1 MGRIEAGLRLPLT
14 PLAEKFHDAVRE
26 ALTEAGIALPGL
38 RVVEK
43 RA

>member
-1 MGRIEAGLRLPLT
+1 MT
-14 PLAEKFHDAVRE
+14 PLAERCHDAVRA
-26 ALTEAGIALPGL
+26 ALAEAGINIAGL

>member
-1 MGRIEAGLRLPLT
+1 MT
-14 PLAEKFHDAVRE
+14 PLADRFQDTVRE
-26 ALTEAGIALPGL
+26 ALAEAGIHIPGL

>member
-1 MGRIEAGLRLPLT
+1 MT
-14 PLAEKFHDAVRE
+14 PLADRFHDALRA
-26 ALTEAGIALPGL
+26 ALAEAGINIAGL

>member
-1 MGRIEAGLRLPLT
+1 MT
-14 PLAEKFHDAVRE
+14 PLAEKFHDTVRE
-26 ALTEAGIALPGL
+26 ALREAGIALPLEL